1 MKKCV
6 QILCVLIFIG
16 LVSARI
22 SDRHITYDVL
32 EPVGVKTNDSDKI
45 FKETVIIDEDNSI
58 KWKRRH
64 KRRKKAR
71 KPKRGR

>member
-1 MKKCV
+1 MKKTV
-6 QILCVLIFIG
+6 QILCVLIFLGVI
-16 LVSARI
+16 SARI

-32 EPVGVKTNDSDKI
+32 GPVGVKTNDSDKA